1 MGGSGLLTSEFIL
14 ILLWIG
20 AVAVLTRFIRFDHVE
35 IIAGRRET
43 RYSWLFAFA
52 VFFPVIWMAGHRGYI
67 GDTGVYIRTFVEM
80 PEDFNGFVGYLNPDA
95 KDWAFFAL
103 SCLIKVLFGDNPTR
117 YFMIIAFLQGVILLS
132 VFRKY
137 SPDYLVSVFLFL
149 ASADYISWMFNGIRQ
164 FTAVTIILAGTG
176 WMIRKKHI
184 RVILLILLA
193 SQFHKSALLM
203 IPIYLIAQGKAWNV
217 RTMLFMAL
225 VILAVVYV
233 QRFTNILDDL
243 LAETQYSNVVSEYQ
257 SFHDDGTSPIRV
269 LVYSVP
275 ALFAFIGRRKIIQV
289 NNPLINLS
297 TNMALISAGLYII
310 SAFTSGIF
318 LGRLPIFASIFG
330 YILLPWEI
338 DYLYKDNSR
347 IIVYFLMIIFYL
359 LFYYYQMHMAWG
371 LF

>member
-43 RYSWLFAFA
+43 RYSWLFAFT

-117 YFMIIAFLQGVILLS
+117 YFMIIAFLQGVILLG

-318 LGRLPIFASIFG
+318 LGRLPIYASIFG

-347 IIVYFLMIIFYL
+347 ISVYFLMIIFYL
-359 LFYYYQMHMAWG
+359 LFYYYQMHMAWV